1 MVMAQSCVLHHRVI
15 LTGCGPAWEEL
26 RCQAK
31 ELGFILQLVW
41 MNAQEKALTLSYH
54 LVWSRSEG
62 FVHCG
67 GVHIG
72 FAGCSLLFLPLGYLL
87 CHMLASYVHGPNK
100 GTDTIRGKV
109 CLVTASHTLKPFLS
123 LCYFLQH
130 GSHCPIDA
138 EKAQL
143 LEMSCDLSEVTWS
156 VFWS

>member
-1 MVMAQSCVLHHRVI
+1 MMTQSSVLRRRII

-41 MNAQEKALTLSYH
+41 VHAQEKTLTLSYH

-72 FAGCSLLFLPLGYLL
+72 FAACSLLFSPLGYLL

-100 GTDTIRGKV
+100 GADTIRDKV
-109 CLVTASHTLKPFLS
+109 CLVTASHTLKPFLCVT
-123 LCYFLQH
+123 LCNIVLL
-130 GSHCPIDA
+130 SH
-138 EKAQL
+138 
-143 LEMSCDLSEVTWS
+143 
-156 VFWS
+156 